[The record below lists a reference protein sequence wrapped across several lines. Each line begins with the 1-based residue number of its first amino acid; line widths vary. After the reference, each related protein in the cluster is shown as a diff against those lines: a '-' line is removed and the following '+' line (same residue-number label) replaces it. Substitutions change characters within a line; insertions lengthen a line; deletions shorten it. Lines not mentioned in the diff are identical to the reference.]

1 MTTKKAAKTTAE
13 PKKAEPAKPVREPGL
28 KIFAMRLENIKK
40 VSFVQIRPKGDMVYI
55 TGPNGSGKTS
65 ILDAIE
71 WGITGTSKVP
81 SQPIKKGQNA
91 GRIQIDL
98 GDFKLTRRFT
108 RVDPTKSEKG
118 RTYITDLVLEG
129 KNRETFKS
137 PQNLLDSFMGRISF
151 DPLEFTRMDDK
162 KQLET
167 LRGLVTLDVDLDKI
181 EAEKREAYD
190 ARRDAGRDLDSANN
204 RLAALPPP
212 AANLPAKPIDTDAL
226 TLKLQNAANH
236 NSVIASRKQEQARR
250 REFAQGI
257 TLRMAATNREI
268 DELRERILKL
278 EESLTADHNAQREL
292 IAEADAMKFEDP
304 IDTAEV
310 AAELSQAQTINGAI
324 ARRDVYTSVKLQ
336 VTTAEETWKKHDDTV
351 KAKDAER
358 AAAIARAKMPIPG
371 LSIGDGEV
379 LFNELPFSQASN
391 AEQIAVST
399 SLAMASNP
407 KLRVLRIKDG
417 SLLDDKSLELI
428 AKMAGDHDYQIWIER
443 VEAGDA
449 VGIVMEDGEASGD
462 QVEEVKH

>member
-1 MTTKKAAKTTAE
+1 MTTKKATKAAE
-13 PKKAEPAKPVREPGL
+13 PKPAEPVKPVREPGL
-28 KIFAMRLENIKK
+28 KILAMRLENIKK

-71 WGITGTSKVP
+71 WGITGTSNVP
-81 SQPIKKGQNA
+81 SQPIKKGQNV
-91 GRIQIDL
+91 GKIQIDL
-98 GDFKLTRRFT
+98 GDFKLIRHFT

-118 RTYITDLVLEG
+118 NTYITKLILEG

-162 KQLET
+162 RQLET
-167 LRGLVTLDVDLDKI
+167 LRGLVTLDVDLDKL
-181 EAEKREAYD
+181 EAEKLEAYNS
-190 ARRDAGRDLDSANN
+190 RRDAGRDLDSANA

-212 AANLPAKPIDTDAL
+212 PPGLPEKAIDTDAL
-226 TLKLQNAANH
+226 TQKLQNAANH
-236 NSVIASRKQEQARR
+236 NSVIASQKQEQVRKRELAIAEVERVKAINEEIAQLRKKILQLEQEVATRDTEHRR
-250 REFAQGI
+250 
-257 TLRMAATNREI
+257 
-268 DELRERILKL
+268 
-278 EESLTADHNAQREL
+278 LTAD
-292 IAEADAMKFEDP
+292 ADAMKFEAP

-310 AAELSQAQTINGAI
+310 AAELSQAQTTNGAI
-324 ARRDVYTSVKLQ
+324 ARRDVYNSVKQQ
-336 VTTAEETWKKHDDTV
+336 VATAEETWKKHDETV
-351 KAKDAER
+351 KAKEAER

-379 LFNELPFSQASN
+379 LFKELPFSQASN

-417 SLLDDKSLELI
+417 SLLDTKSLELI

-443 VEAGDA
+443 VDAGSA
-449 VGIVMEDGEASGD
+449 VGVVMEDGEASGD
-462 QVEEVKH
+462 QVEEVKR